1 MGYTF
6 QTDFPPNDN
15 QPTTNEPMNKSDQDV
30 SQPMVM
36 PSAGT
41 PLEIDNENMLNT
53 TNAEMDTDLRTDEPM
68 KRMEQPIRHAD
79 SDLKDLELELL
90 RAIERTIQKVEE

>member
-6 QTDFPPNDN
+6 QTDFPPNDD
-15 QPTTNEPMNKSDQDV
+15 QPTTNEPMNESDQDV

-41 PLEIDNENMLNT
+41 PLEIDNIIKN
-53 TNAEMDTDLRTDEPM
+53 
-68 KRMEQPIRHAD
+68 
-79 SDLKDLELELL
+79 
-90 RAIERTIQKVEE
+90 